1 LKEGGEGRKH
11 AGRKRGRMRQHQ
23 KGVREREGC
32 EEQREDEEKRVR
44 VKMLEDSRLTD
55 TVAILAVDQQSDED
69 TLHWHLG
76 GVRHGAL
83 VEEVARALAR
93 DDEEAGPF
101 PVRRWH
107 GRGGRCGGGGA

>member
-1 LKEGGEGRKH
+1 
-11 AGRKRGRMRQHQ
+11 MRQHQ

-76 GVRHGAL
+76 GVHHGAL

-107 GRGGRCGGGGA
+107 G